1 MENIKLNEGLK
12 KVLRTYSV
20 PEDVISMI
28 EEDSNVKVQTVADF
42 YEKQIQ
48 DMGNKQEEI
57 RKEQKEQSSVEFMKT
72 LNKHRIIDK

>member
-20 PEDVISMI
+20 PEEVISMI

-48 DMGNKQEEI
+48 DMGNKHEKI
-57 RKEQKEQSSVEFMKT
+57 RKEQSPVEFMKT